1 MRECKE
7 KLKSVHSRRASRLD
21 FVTGKS
27 SKVAHVWSMQGS
39 WRVTSAVALQD
50 KTSSLARQLARDSF
64 QSWGRVARTSCLLE
78 TWLFTFHTHPTINI
92 LIPTKCRE
100 LLERIFREKNK
111 INSSHPLHWYILE
124 RYISQNPYLI
134 IPISMRK
141 LFGAWEAVQKE
152 PIHFGWCNGLLW
164 DPVS

>member
-1 MRECKE
+1 MKIVDEDCGILSRE
-7 KLKSVHSRRASRLD
+7 LIAWP
-21 FVTGKS
+21 
-27 SKVAHVWSMQGS
+27 VWKFCP
-39 WRVTSAVALQD
+39 VVL
-50 KTSSLARQLARDSF
+50 QLAWPFNSPACFTRVPPLATC
-64 QSWGRVARTSCLLE
+64 QSWGRVARTSCLIE

-141 LFGAWEAVQKE
+141 LFGAWEAVQKG